1 MIRKRKSK
9 TGEDANQEIDADLME
24 GNFPFT
30 KKESVSKEVEP
41 SLENTKKITS
51 VNPVNPV
58 NFVNPVTPINNV
70 IPTNITTIET
80 PKDQHEYV
88 KLIENMENP
97 IGDIIGLSGSKRLSR
112 IGITNNVES
121 EKNDPENKKDDII
134 NKIYIKCDTET
145 KEIIESF
152 KFIQFSD
159 LFRNPFN
166 PTISKDEKIVRI
178 FYLSGF
184 CILPVLGW
192 TIAIFYSMFCKEKHT
207 NKKIISIKILSAIQT
222 ALVGMIICVVIF
234 LLTTSDYSVNFC
246 KSQNVITRT
255 KFIKNSKYTVVFF
268 GPIQTI
274 DFMDSRLAKIAEN
287 FKFNI
292 CAIGFP
298 NTEHSAIKSERHQFL
313 KNALH
318 CASLKPQDVVLFSYQ
333 LESANNYTIP
343 YLEYNSNILGF
354 FSFNKKF
361 KRKNPLKKDPQKKYE
376 VYLTPQNKIFY
387 DIYNSIALN
396 ICKQDKQKKFV
407 QTHYIVHHS
416 FNKYHI
422 RCSDKL
428 TRDYNA
434 VINNFSYNTTGDEE
448 KPENHEESDFDEVV
462 DDFHQFLAFIKDI
475 ISKNNI
481 EYYKN
486 LLCQNIMCE
495 EKGVVCAF

>member
-9 TGEDANQEIDADLME
+9 TGEEDANQEIDADLME

-30 KKESVSKEVEP
+30 KKESVSKEEEP
-41 SLENTKKITS
+41 SLDKIKKKIS
-51 VNPVNPV
+51 VKPVP
-58 NFVNPVTPINNV
+58 TTTNV
-70 IPTNITTIET
+70 IQTNLMATVDT
-80 PKDQHEYV
+80 PKDQHEYA

-97 IGDIIGLSGSKRLSR
+97 VGDIIGLSKSNRLSR
-112 IGITNNVES
+112 IGITNNIET
-121 EKNDPENKKDDII
+121 EKTDSKDKQDDII
-134 NKIYIKCDTET
+134 NKIYSKCDTET

-152 KFIQFSD
+152 KFIKFTD
-159 LFRNPFN
+159 LFSNPFN
-166 PTISKDEKIVRI
+166 PTISRDEKIVRI

-184 CILPVLGW
+184 CIFPVAGW
-192 TIAIFYSMFCKEKHT
+192 ALAIFYSMFCKEKHA
-207 NKKIISIKILSAIQT
+207 NKKIVSIKILSAIQM
-222 ALVGMIICVVIF
+222 AIAGIIIFVVVS
-234 LLTTSDYSVNFC
+234 LLTRSDYTVNFC
-246 KSQNVITRT
+246 KSKNVITRT
-255 KFIKNSKYTVVFF
+255 KFIKGSQYSVVFF
-268 GPIQTI
+268 GPIQTT
-274 DFMDSRLAKIAEN
+274 DWMNSRLAKIAEN

-298 NTEHSAIKSERHQFL
+298 NTAHRVIKSKRHQFL

-318 CASLKPQDVVLFSYQ
+318 CASLKPQNVVLFSYQ
-333 LESANNYTIP
+333 LESATNYTIP
-343 YLEYNSNILGF
+343 YLEYNDNILGF

-361 KRKNPLKKDPQKKYE
+361 KRKNPLKQDPNKKYE

-396 ICKQDKQKKFV
+396 ICKQDKQKKFA

-422 RCSDKL
+422 RCSNKL

-448 KPENHEESDFDEVV
+448 KPSKHEESDFNEAV

-475 ISKNNI
+475 ISNKNI

-486 LLCQNIMCE
+486 LLCKNIMCE